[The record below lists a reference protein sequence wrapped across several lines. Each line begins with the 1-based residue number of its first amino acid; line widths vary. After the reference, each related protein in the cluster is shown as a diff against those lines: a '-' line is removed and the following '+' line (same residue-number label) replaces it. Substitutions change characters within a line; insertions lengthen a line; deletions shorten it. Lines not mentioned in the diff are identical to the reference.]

1 MAAAAGQVAAIIA
14 RIAIG
19 LIQKEQAD
27 QAAEER
33 QTQIMDA
40 LNKIQGTLQ
49 TIQYA
54 DRKTTDLVDKTIT
67 SEEIQNEVEQIT
79 SQFPANVDQ
88 VFETAYQQFPAF
100 VKEFKL
106 NYQDEGSNLTNWFR
120 MWRNNT
126 HVKNYT
132 PIAGDPHMINPF
144 NQFPN
149 SLALAQAYEVY
160 PTPCDDAEGIYP
172 EVEF

>member
-1 MAAAAGQVAAIIA
+1 MYSHDSLTLPEYLCDFDNSLDWAFGMAGFA
-14 RIAIG
+14 
-19 LIQKEQAD
+19 L
-27 QAAEER
+27 
-33 QTQIMDA
+33 TYQILA
-40 LNKIQGTLQ
+40 LQ
-49 TIQYA
+49 
-54 DRKTTDLVDKTIT
+54 DLVDKTIT